1 MMLGYART
9 FCTLACLRF
18 SSPAARFSKINFCNK
33 KLRRYVVK
41 MKKMHG
47 RIPSGGPE
55 AIMPI
60 KKAPAGQT
68 DRGKKKENEFCC
80 KNYRLIVSSSSNME
94 SAVVMI
100 LDAAE

>member
-47 RIPSGGPE
+47 RGISSEGPE
-55 AIMPI
+55 ALMPI
-60 KKAPAGQT
+60 KKPLPDKPTGE
-68 DRGKKKENEFCC
+68 RKKRMNF
-80 KNYRLIVSSSSNME
+80 
-94 SAVVMI
+94 AVKTT
-100 LDAAE
+100 A